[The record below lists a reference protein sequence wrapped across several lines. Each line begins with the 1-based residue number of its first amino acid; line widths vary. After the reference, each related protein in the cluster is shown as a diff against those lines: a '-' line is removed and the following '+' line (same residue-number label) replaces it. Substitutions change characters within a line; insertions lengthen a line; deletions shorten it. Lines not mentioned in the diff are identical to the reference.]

1 MTVPWHPTAH
11 AICELNHRAAPQSP
25 SFVSLPFRGACCKRA
40 ACTPFRYRARGQR
53 VDAQFFS
60 FSRAWACSQ
69 QRAVCNRATAAS
81 PRLTV
86 LPCSRVSLSQAPD
99 SAGMSHVRLHR
110 HRRLRA
116 PGQRGCQKRRHRPT
130 RPSRAQ
136 RRSGAAEQGLLHR
149 GLLHFPR
156 SAASVRSRPGVARTI
171 LLFYIISV
179 RPPKQPH

>member
-1 MTVPWHPTAH
+1 MTVPCIRP
-11 AICELNHRAAPQSP
+11 AICELNHPAAPQSS

-86 LPCSRVSLSQAPD
+86 LPCSRVSLSRAPG

-116 PGQRGCQKRRHRPT
+116 PASRRLRAQGQRGCQKRRHRPT

-136 RRSGAAEQGLLHR
+136 RRRACCTAACCTSR
-149 GLLHFPR
+149 GRQPLGY
-156 SAASVRSRPGVARTI
+156 SDRPGRW
-171 LLFYIISV
+171 SQPGSH
-179 RPPKQPH
+179 RPNPRD

>member
-1 MTVPWHPTAH
+1 MHTVQ
-11 AICELNHRAAPQSP
+11 IQSQG
-25 SFVSLPFRGACCKRA
+25 SE
-40 ACTPFRYRARGQR
+40 

-86 LPCSRVSLSQAPD
+86 LPCSRVSLNRAPG

-116 PGQRGCQKRRHRPT
+116 PASRRLRAPASRRLRAPGQRGMPEAPAQANAAVE
-130 RPSRAQ
+130 SAAAQ
-136 RRSGAAEQGLLHR
+136 RRSGAGFAAPWLAA
-149 GLLHFPR
+149 PR
-156 SAASVRSRPGVARTI
+156 LAALPAVGSLWATATGQAGSHSPAATARTH
-171 LLFYIISV
+171 V
-179 RPPKQPH
+179 PKTGAQLARGPRVQLI